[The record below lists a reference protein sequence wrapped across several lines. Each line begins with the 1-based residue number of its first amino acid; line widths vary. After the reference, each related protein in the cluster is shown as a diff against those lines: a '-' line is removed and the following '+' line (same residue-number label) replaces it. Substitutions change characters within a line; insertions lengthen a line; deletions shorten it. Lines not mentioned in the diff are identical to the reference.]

1 MGLRFH
7 LILKGTIMK
16 IRLLACIASFVL
28 AMGATAQTPT
38 PASAEEQSSP
48 TATVSPASTAVVSP
62 SSMITASPGATLA
75 PVTTVSP
82 ARSTTSDDLQK
93 RIEKKVRKHLNVSVD
108 DDAVDHDFSDVPWLA
123 IPIVTIVFLTIFG
136 TPILIVAVI
145 LYFSFS
151 KTRALHRTVRMMVE
165 KGQPVPEALL
175 NPPPAQRQRSDMR
188 RGVVLT
194 MVGLGLMLFF
204 AAVNDWEGGA
214 WSIGLIPFLIGAG
227 YLLVWKLEGKK
238 DNVPPVP

>member
-1 MGLRFH
+1 
-7 LILKGTIMK
+7 MK
-16 IRLLACIASFVL
+16 IRLLACIALFVL
-28 AMGATAQTPT
+28 AMAATAQTPT
-38 PASAEEQSSP
+38 PASPQEESSP
-48 TATVSPASTAVVSP
+48 TATASPTSTTMLSP
-62 SSMITASPGATLA
+62 TPPATVSPGAALA
-75 PVTTVSP
+75 PATTSP
-82 ARSTTSDDLQK
+82 PAGGTSDDLQS

-108 DDAVDHDFSDVPWLA
+108 DDAVDHDSDVPWIA

-188 RGVVLT
+188 RGVVLA

>member
-1 MGLRFH
+1 MR
-7 LILKGTIMK
+7 

-28 AMGATAQTPT
+28 VIGVSAQTPT
-38 PASAEEQSSP
+38 PASADEQSSP
-48 TATVSPASTAVVSP
+48 TATVSPAPMGTV
-62 SSMITASPGATLA
+62 SPGATLA
-75 PVTTVSP
+75 PATTVSP
-82 ARSTTSDDLQK
+82 ARSTTSDDLQS
-93 RIEKKVRKHLNVSVD
+93 RIEKKVRKHLKVSAD
-108 DDAVDHDFSDVPWLA
+108 DDAIDHGSDVPWIA

-136 TPILIVAVI
+136 TPIFIVAVI

-151 KTRALHRTVRMMVE
+151 KTRALHRTVRLMVE

-188 RGVVLT
+188 RGVVLA

>member
-1 MGLRFH
+1 ML
-7 LILKGTIMK
+7 
-16 IRLLACIASFVL
+16 S
-28 AMGATAQTPT
+28 PT
-38 PASAEEQSSP
+38 PL
-48 TATVSPASTAVVSP
+48 ATVSPGAALVPATTSP
-62 SSMITASPGATLA
+62 
-75 PVTTVSP
+75 P
-82 ARSTTSDDLQK
+82 AGGTSDDLQS

-108 DDAVDHDFSDVPWLA
+108 DDAVDHDSDVPWIA

-188 RGVVLT
+188 RGVVLA

>member
-16 IRLLACIASFVL
+16 IRLLTCIAAFVL
-28 AMGATAQTPT
+28 AIGATAQTPT

-62 SSMITASPGATLA
+62 SPMMTVSPGATLA

-82 ARSTTSDDLQK
+82 ARSTPSDDLQK

-188 RGVVLT
+188 RGVVLA

>member
-1 MGLRFH
+1 MGPGSH
-7 LILKGTIMK
+7 LIRKGIIMK
-16 IRLLACIASFVL
+16 IRLLACITLFVL
-28 AMGATAQTPT
+28 AMAATAQTPT
-38 PASAEEQSSP
+38 PASPQEESSP
-48 TATVSPASTAVVSP
+48 TATASPTSTTMLSP
-62 SSMITASPGATLA
+62 TPLATVSPGAALVPA
-75 PVTTVSP
+75 TTSP
-82 ARSTTSDDLQK
+82 PAGGTSDDLQS

-108 DDAVDHDFSDVPWLA
+108 DDAVDHDSDVPWIA

-188 RGVVLT
+188 RGVVLA